1 MMMSSRLEAF
11 RSVWVIDTEFRCQ
24 SGERNEPV
32 CLCALE
38 IRTGRRLELFFD
50 RHHENPFD
58 YSDAL
63 FVCYGAAAEW
73 KTFLSLGWELPH
85 DVLDLHFEYLTQ
97 INGVWQGNV
106 LLRKI
111 RSGLPDAIAAS
122 RLYFPSHLAKEVDRE
137 FILPPLSS

>member
-24 SGERNEPV
+24 SGGRNDAV
-32 CLCALE
+32 CLCARE
-38 IRTGRRLELFFD
+38 RRTGRRLELFFD

-73 KTFLSLGWELPH
+73 KSFLSLGWELPH

-111 RSGLPDAIAAS
+111 GSGLADAMAAS
-122 RLYFPSHLAKEVDRE
+122 GLDFFSHLAKEE
-137 FILPPLSS
+137 EGGYLL